1 MKNNLAFVFPGHG
14 SHKIGM
20 LSELAAFNSIV
31 EDTFSQASENDC
43 TRMLRMLL
51 LHAFSEL
58 WNYCPNAIT
67 ARTITW

>member
-31 EDTFSQASENDC
+31 EDTFSEESVEYR
-43 TRMLRMLL
+43 TRMLRRFLWTS
-51 LHAFSEL
+51 FFEL
-58 WNYCPNAIT
+58 WINCVNAISS
-67 ARTITW
+67 RTIA